1 MWWLLWEAKGCP
13 VTPCLSPAHKSNL
26 SLWHFPSPKHL
37 FGQTN
42 SVLPPSLNSSD
53 QVLPWGYKGEQVR
66 HLLKLKC
73 WSRHCLAVILPALI
87 PASQNNSEH
96 FCVYTESQ
104 SAVVAEGHHVSAIAF
119 RVQLQNQLV
128 LGCWS
133 HNSSNGQS
141 GLILT
146 HSPCT
151 FNKLHV
157 SYYLPAADNSF
168 LPHLSE
174 RPLQYLQCQIPAKM
188 QARTKQLGSKYFS
201 HGNCLVRI
209 VKQSAFPTG
218 SQNAGFFFISE
229 DARYLGR
236 LKRWWAV

>member
-1 MWWLLWEAKGCP
+1 MKPSHCQGLAAQGGRVSSWGGVGCSVPQDSKFCLCQACCWEEMLDVLVWRLLWEAKGCP

-87 PASQNNSEH
+87 PASLINSEH

-104 SAVVAEGHHVSAIAF
+104 SAVIAEGHLVSAIAF

-133 HNSSNGQS
+133 SNSSNGQS

-174 RPLQYLQCQIPAKM
+174 RAL
-188 QARTKQLGSKYFS
+188 
-201 HGNCLVRI
+201 
-209 VKQSAFPTG
+209 
-218 SQNAGFFFISE
+218 
-229 DARYLGR
+229 
-236 LKRWWAV
+236 